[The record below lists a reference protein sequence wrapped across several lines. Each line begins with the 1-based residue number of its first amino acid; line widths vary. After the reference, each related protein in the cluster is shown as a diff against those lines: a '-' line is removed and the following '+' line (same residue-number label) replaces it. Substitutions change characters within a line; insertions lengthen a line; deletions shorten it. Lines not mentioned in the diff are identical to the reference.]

1 MRSAALAEEVRET
14 LQTYVPNAS
23 FKTASDMLNKTNVCI
38 IAGIPGIGKTT
49 LARVLVAEYL
59 TVKFELIEIYDAEE
73 ADRVWDDSVPQLFYF
88 DDFLGEATL
97 TGKAKSNEG
106 SALLRLLK
114 RISKAPNKK
123 IILTTREYIL
133 AQAQQ
138 RSERLAQHNFSPLTC
153 TLDLENYT
161 SVIRAEMLYNH
172 VFHSEIPPDNKAAFA
187 LPHIYLPIISHRNFN
202 PRLIALS
209 LEIDNA
215 EAEEPADTASR
226 VLDNLEDPARIWEH
240 IVENQ
245 LGNAE
250 VDVLIVLF
258 SLPLVARDDLFEAW
272 FAYRDSNSELDGDR
286 QFRRALKTLD
296 GSMVRATQLRD
307 IPALRGHAGDDHGP
321 SAFIDAGLLASHH
334 DIGLDHLVPQALS
347 LSGSL
352 TVGVRTGLLAQCTRA
367 APGGSTRQ
375 RTTSPRKPGRSRL
388 SSSWPLGVVWDLRRV
403 PVSVPP
409 VGQPDNRSGVPPY
422 QKFRPHGVSRCVAH
436 QVVGDQ
442 QQRPP
447 IPGQVVG

>member
-1 MRSAALAEEVRET
+1 LVRSAALAEEVRET

-334 DIGLDHLVPQALS
+334 DIGLDHLVPKHCLYLDHSPLEFEQDYWRSAPEQPPAAARDKGPRLHES
-347 LSGSL
+347 RGGPGSL
-352 TVGVRTGLLAQCTRA
+352 AHGHWGLFGISDESQFQSLPSA
-367 APGGSTRQ
+367 S
-375 RTTSPRKPGRSRL
+375 RTT
-388 SSSWPLGVVWDLRRV
+388 GVVSRPTR
-403 PVSVPP
+403 
-409 VGQPDNRSGVPPY
+409 NSGLM
-422 QKFRPHGVSRCVAH
+422 G
-436 QVVGDQ
+436 
-442 QQRPP
+442 
-447 IPGQVVG
+447 